1 MSTLRITETRHASV
15 KMKGGLTSFHRPK
28 EKTTKRKNRT
38 QRWGRCNKSTNLN
51 IEFNQLYT
59 KSVRK
64 ISPKFCPHKKVDP
77 FNLVLDL
84 HQFEAPSWITRNRL
98 MGNLKSIMI
107 QPLDQDL
114 VKGRSTVYPIE
125 SQGHHLKTILDSV
138 QDDFRN
144 VERFRDFSHTKKNLK
159 NIEEKLSEN
168 REVVIRAADK
178 GGCTPECFLTRTRR
192 RGGSSMIRSIRRRL
206 NLTRSLN

>member
-1 MSTLRITETRHASV
+1 MLPRTCGKSNDARGDNVNV
-15 KMKGGLTSFHRPK
+15 KIYRN
-28 EKTTKRKNRT
+28 KTCECEDERRLNFFPPT
-38 QRWGRCNKSTNLN
+38 QRNNNEEEEQNATMGRCNKSTNQN
-51 IEFNQLYT
+51 VEFNQLYT

-98 MGNLKSIMI
+98 LGNLKSIMI

-114 VKGRSTVYPIE
+114 VKGRSTVYPVE
-125 SQGHHLKTILDSV
+125 SQGHHLKTLLDSV

-144 VERFRDFSHTKKNLK
+144 VERFRDFSHTKKNVK
-159 NIEEKLSEN
+159 NIEEK
-168 REVVIRAADK
+168 
-178 GGCTPECFLTRTRR
+178 
-192 RGGSSMIRSIRRRL
+192 
-206 NLTRSLN
+206 